1 VKELNQPIAS
11 GALIL
16 ALYERS
22 GERDKTRFSQG
33 MYTTLTQMYK
43 AGLLKKDDGIVSLP

>member
-1 VKELNQPIAS
+1 
-11 GALIL
+11 
-16 ALYERS
+16 
-22 GERDKTRFSQG
+22 